1 MKHKKTKILW
11 IVIIL
16 CFLLMGGPLV
26 ILLDHSNIMVGHIP
40 ILYLVVFLL
49 WIALCV
55 LTFLGWRMR
64 WGEQEERNEAKGKEK
79 TEEKKKT

>member
-11 IVIIL
+11 IAIIL

-26 ILLDHSNIMVGHIP
+26 ILLDHSNIMIGHIP

-64 WGEQEERNEAKGKEK
+64 WGEQDDEEEVKEK

>member
-1 MKHKKTKILW
+1 MKHKKMKILW
-11 IVIIL
+11 IAIIL

-26 ILLDHSNIMVGHIP
+26 ILLDHSNILIGQIP
-40 ILYLVVFLL
+40 ILYLFVFFL
-49 WIALCV
+49 WIVLCV

-64 WGEQEERNEAKGKEK
+64 WGEQEEAKDEEGKEN